1 MLTNNADTPGSQH
14 HRAALCVALCQATV
28 MMIYVVLLQMLQ
40 LTASMLQVRIRLPG
54 KLPVS
59 KQLTCAK
66 VVPLLACQNDIVKH
80 WKGIV
85 IHCVNDMCF
94 LADNTADGKHAA
106 GQDALY
112 GGASGKK
119 AASTWR

>member
-1 MLTNNADTPGSQH
+1 
-14 HRAALCVALCQATV
+14 

-54 KLPVS
+54 KLPGS

-106 GQDALY
+106 GQDALNS
-112 GGASGKK
+112 GASGKK